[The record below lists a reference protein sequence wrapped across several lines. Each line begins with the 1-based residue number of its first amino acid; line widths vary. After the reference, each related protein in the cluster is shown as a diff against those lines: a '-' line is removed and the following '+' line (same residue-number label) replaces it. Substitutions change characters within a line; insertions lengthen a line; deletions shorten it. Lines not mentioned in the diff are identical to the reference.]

1 MATHDSGSEEN
12 PDNFNFENL
21 IIAGNDTKPVGRGKI
36 KRKCKYKS

>member
-21 IIAGNDTKPVGRGKI
+21 IIAEKWYQASGKRQN
-36 KRKCKYKS
+36 KTELQV